1 MKKRRISVEQVLTCL
16 EKGMMTEGPSLDVHG
31 YWRCTMERLVAGD
44 ELTVAVAFNSRESVV
59 VVIAM

>member
-1 MKKRRISVEQVLTCL
+1 MEQVLTCL